1 MDFET
6 FKEELANSVKERL
19 DSRGGEEYSVTLN
32 KVDKANET
40 YDAVT
45 VKPENGNIGVNISA
59 TKAFEEYENGKD
71 FDSIAAQVADFAS
84 RAIEGRPDF
93 DLSSTLEVQA
103 RSSWSLQNKDVAN
116 RFYPIGLFR
125 VLQALLICN
134 CNCCCALGIGCVF
147 VL

>member
-45 VKPENGNIGVNISA
+45 VVSVIVW
-59 TKAFEEYENGKD
+59 
-71 FDSIAAQVADFAS
+71 S
-84 RAIEGRPDF
+84 R
-93 DLSSTLEVQA
+93 LLM
-103 RSSWSLQNKDVAN
+103 NK
-116 RFYPIGLFR
+116 
-125 VLQALLICN
+125 
-134 CNCCCALGIGCVF
+134 GI
-147 VL
+147 